1 LKGVLLAAGMGK
13 RTMPLT
19 GTNPKPLLPIANKRI
34 IDYNIEALWDICE
47 EIYVVVGYLKN
58 KIINYLDEKYKKD
71 GKGKIK
77 FIIQDE
83 PKGTGSAVLLTE
95 PVIGKDAKRFLVM
108 NGDDIYSKEDILA
121 LSKNEFGILSKE
133 VPNPEL
139 FGILKVEENLRIVEI
154 LEKPKEYISN
164 LASIGCYILPG
175 KIFETLKN
183 TEISDR
189 GEIELPTA
197 INKLAKEVNIK
208 AVKANGHWFPIGYPW
223 SLLDANE
230 EILKQMKP
238 AILGEVSKGATII
251 GKVSIGENTKV
262 LSGVFIEGPVIIGK
276 NSKIGP
282 NCYIRPY
289 TSIGDNC
296 HIGNGTEVKN
306 SIIMDNSNAPH
317 LNYVGDSVIGEYCNL
332 GAGTIVANLRH
343 DGESVKSEYEGTLT
357 DSKRRK
363 LGTILGDFVK
373 TGINTC
379 IYPGRKIYPRQSTT
393 PGEIVKRDKT

>member
-1 LKGVLLAAGMGK
+1 MKGVLLAAGMGK

-34 IDYNIEALWDICE
+34 IDYNIEALWEICE
-47 EIYVVVGYLKN
+47 EIYVVVGYLKD

-95 PVIGKDAKRFLVM
+95 PVIGKDVKRFLVM

-189 GEIELPTA
+189 GEIELPAA

-208 AVKANGHWFPIGYPW
+208 AVKAKGHWFPIGYPW

-230 EILKQMKP
+230 EILKQIKP

-251 GKVSIGENTKV
+251 GNVSIGENTKV

-296 HIGNGTEVKN
+296 HIGNGTEIKN

-343 DGESVKSEYEGTLT
+343 DGKNVKSEYDGVLI

-363 LGTILGDFVK
+363 LGTILGDLVK

-379 IYPGRKIYPRQSTT
+379 IYPGRKIYPRQSTA
-393 PGEIVKRDKT
+393 PGEIVKKDKI